1 MSARSGIVKAFA
13 AELLSQFTGSGEY
26 LTNLFNNNVSNKV
39 YHFDNVPDFPFISV
53 TPGPETR
60 ENLPSLQVW
69 GFLTVYF
76 RIYVRDTDDA
86 QGQLEQIIAD
96 LEKFIDNTRLL
107 AYNVNTPSGLETRNI
122 TDSNIQGITTDEGLL
137 APNGFGEIA
146 VTIRYEKSRY

>member
-1 MSARSGIVKAFA
+1 MSSRSGITKAFA
-13 AELLSQFTGSGEY
+13 SALTDSLTGSGEY
-26 LTNLFNNNVSNKV
+26 LTNLYGNVSTKV
-39 YHFDNVPDFPFISV
+39 HHFEDVPSYPLVSV

-60 ENLPSLQVW
+60 ENLPSSQVW

-76 RIYVRDTDDA
+76 RIYVRDEDDA

-107 AYNVNTPSGLETRNI
+107 AYNVNTPNGLEARNI
-122 TDSNIQGITTDEGLL
+122 TDSNIQSITTDEGLL
-137 APNGFGEIA
+137 APNGFGELA